1 MVPAEHKKKEN
12 ISEYVLYMLHAQDVI
27 READFSEKKI
37 KTYVEDH
44 VPNEDGDKDSILTW
58 YMDLASQM
66 KDEGKES
73 GGNVKAIENHMV
85 YLADLNMELLRSDQE
100 YRRNFDQAKLH
111 INRRM
116 SDLNGVAK
124 DPISVCI
131 LSVHEV
137 NNMRHAGKQ
146 PDEELATAV
155 YSFQNLLSYLSY
167 RHRQRHK

>member
-66 KDEGKES
+66 K
-73 GGNVKAIENHMV
+73 
-85 YLADLNMELLRSDQE
+85 
-100 YRRNFDQAKLH
+100 
-111 INRRM
+111 
-116 SDLNGVAK
+116 
-124 DPISVCI
+124 
-131 LSVHEV
+131 
-137 NNMRHAGKQ
+137 
-146 PDEELATAV
+146 
-155 YSFQNLLSYLSY
+155 
-167 RHRQRHK
+167 

>member
-27 READFSEKKI
+27 REVDFSEEKI
-37 KTYVEDH
+37 RDYVGDH
-44 VPNEDGDKDSILTW
+44 VPNIDGDKAAIVSW
-58 YMDLASQM
+58 YLDLASQM

-73 GGNVKAIENHMV
+73 GGYVKAVEVQMA
-85 YLADLNMELLRSDQE
+85 YLADLNKELLRSDQE

-116 SDLNGVAK
+116 SELNGVAK

-131 LSVHEV
+131 ISVHEV
-137 NNMRHAGKQ
+137 NEMRQHGQQ
-146 PDEELATAV
+146 PNEDLMAAT